1 MAEEQQTPGPRRRGR
16 PPGNASAAR
25 SSAGTRRRRIG
36 GAELVET
43 LNEQVNML
51 IKENRR
57 LKRQLDKASA
67 GVTAAAAGAV
77 EKTLRSLHR
86 KVQRAMGS
94 APATRRRRASGAPAA
109 PRRRTQ
115 RARASSAEPR
125 S

>member
-1 MAEEQQTPGPRRRGR
+1 
-16 PPGNASAAR
+16 
-25 SSAGTRRRRIG
+25 
-36 GAELVET
+36 
-43 LNEQVNML
+43 ML

-57 LKRQLDKASA
+57 LKRQLDKVSA
-67 GVTAAAAGAV
+67 GVTATAAGAV

-94 APATRRRRASGAPAA
+94 APATRRRRASGTSAT

-115 RARASSAEPR
+115 RARASSAEPH

>member
-1 MAEEQQTPGPRRRGR
+1 V
-16 PPGNASAAR
+16 
-25 SSAGTRRRRIG
+25 GTRRRRIG

-57 LKRQLDKASA
+57 LKRQLDKASS

-94 APATRRRRASGAPAA
+94 APTARRRRGSATPAA
-109 PRRRTQ
+109 PRRRAQ
-115 RARASSAEPR
+115 RARSSSAETR